1 MNHGENLLVSQDQAL
16 LTIRLNRPSVLNAM
30 TDDLMRD
37 LHAALT
43 EAQSDSSVRAVLI
56 TGEGRGF
63 CAGADLAASAL
74 APSATASAG
83 PAGSTSAATA
93 KAPSTSAVEAA
104 LTSPSETV
112 HEAPNVADKLR
123 LVFNPVIQQ
132 MRDMPKPI
140 VTAVNGIA
148 AGAGMS
154 LAMAGDIILCAESA
168 SFLQA
173 FTKIGLIPDAGS
185 TWFLPRLVG
194 DAKAR
199 ALVMLAEKLPAKEAE
214 RIGLV
219 YKVVPDDAL
228 AAESLKLGHFLASMP
243 TQAYALI
250 KQAMN
255 SSHDASLGEQLDREA
270 VLQAKAASTED
281 CREGI
286 TAFLEKR
293 PANFKGR

>member
-1 MNHGENLLVSQDQAL
+1 MTEHQNLILDQDGALLV
-16 LTIRLNRPSVLNAM
+16 IRLNRPAVLNAL
-30 TDDLMRD
+30 TDELMRD
-37 LHAALT
+37 LFKAFI
-43 EAQSDSSVRAVLI
+43 EARDDSSVRAIIL

-74 APSATASAG
+74 ASPADRSVSLESPQGAG
-83 PAGSTSAATA
+83 AG
-93 KAPSTSAVEAA
+93 
-104 LTSPSETV
+104 
-112 HEAPNVADKLR
+112 HVAEKLR
-123 LVFNPVIQQ
+123 RVFNPVVEC
-132 MRDMPKPI
+132 MRQIPKPI

-154 LAMAGDIILCAESA
+154 LAMAGDIIICAESA

-199 ALVMLAEKLPAKEAE
+199 ALVMMAERLPAQEAE

-219 YKVVPDDAL
+219 YRVIPDAEL
-228 AAESLKLGHFLASMP
+228 EVESLKIGQFLASMP
-243 TQAYALI
+243 TRAYALM
-250 KQAMN
+250 KQALN
-255 SSHDASLGEQLDREA
+255 QSHGASLQEQLDFEA
-270 VLQAKAASTED
+270 SLQAQAAATED

-286 TAFLEKR
+286 AAFLEKR
-293 PANFKGR
+293 QAQFKGH

>member
-1 MNHGENLLVSQDQAL
+1 MTAQPNLRVEQNGDL
-16 LTIRLNRPSVLNAM
+16 LILRLNRPAVLNAL
-30 TDDLMRD
+30 TDELMQD
-37 LHAALT
+37 LHRALVT
-43 EAQSDSSVRAVLI
+43 AKEDSGVRAIML

-74 APSATASAG
+74 ATP
-83 PAGSTSAATA
+83 
-93 KAPSTSAVEAA
+93 K
-104 LTSPSETV
+104 
-112 HEAPNVADKLR
+112 VADAAPALQGAGAEHVAEKLR
-123 LVFNPVIQQ
+123 LVFNPVIAC
-132 MRDMPKPI
+132 MRSMPKPI
-140 VTAVNGIA
+140 ITAVNGIA

-154 LAMAGDIILCAESA
+154 LAMAGDVIVCAESA

-199 ALVMLAEKLPAKEAE
+199 ALVMLAEKISAQEAE

-219 YKVVPDDAL
+219 YKVIPDADFE
-228 AAESLKLGHFLASMP
+228 AESLKIGQFLASMP
-243 TQAYALI
+243 TRAYAYI

-255 SSHDASLGEQLDREA
+255 HSHDARLDEQLELEA
-270 VLQAKAASTED
+270 SLQAQAAVTDD

-286 TAFLEKR
+286 AAFLEKR
-293 PANFKGR
+293 QAQFKGQ

>member
-1 MNHGENLLVSQDQAL
+1 MTQSQNLLIAQDQAL

-37 LHAALT
+37 LDAALAD
-43 EAQSDSSVRAVLI
+43 AQSDARVRAILL

-74 APSATASAG
+74 ASSTPAHPSSAD
-83 PAGSTSAATA
+83 AA
-93 KAPSTSAVEAA
+93 PNA
-104 LTSPSETV
+104 LTESPSS
-112 HEAPNVADKLR
+112 APNVADKLR
-123 LVFNPVIQQ
+123 LVFNPVIQR
-132 MRDMPKPI
+132 MREMPKPI
-140 VTAVNGIA
+140 ITSVNGIA

-154 LAMAGDIILCAESA
+154 LAMAGDIIICAESA

-219 YKVVPDDAL
+219 
-228 AAESLKLGHFLASMP
+228 
-243 TQAYALI
+243 
-250 KQAMN
+250 
-255 SSHDASLGEQLDREA
+255 
-270 VLQAKAASTED
+270 
-281 CREGI
+281 
-286 TAFLEKR
+286 
-293 PANFKGR
+293 

>member
-1 MNHGENLLVSQDQAL
+1 MTQSHNLLITQDQAL
-16 LTIRLNRPSVLNAM
+16 LSIRLNRPSVLNAM

-37 LHAALT
+37 LDAALAN
-43 EAQSDSSVRAVLI
+43 AQSDASVRAILI

-63 CAGADLAASAL
+63 CAGADLATSAL
-74 APSATASAG
+74 APSEAEAGASSSATQAVAERSEARSA
-83 PAGSTSAATA
+83 P
-93 KAPSTSAVEAA
+93 
-104 LTSPSETV
+104 
-112 HEAPNVADKLR
+112 HVADKLR
-123 LVFNPVIQQ
+123 LVFNPVIQR

-140 VTAVNGIA
+140 ITAVNGIA

-154 LAMAGDIILCAESA
+154 LAMAGDIIICAESA

-199 ALVMLAEKLPAKEAE
+199 ALVMLAEKMPAREAE

-219 YKVVPDDAL
+219 YKVVPDTEL

-250 KQAMN
+250 KKAMN
-255 SSHDASLGEQLDREA
+255 QSHGASLSEQLDREA
-270 VLQAKAASTED
+270 ELQAQAATTED

-286 TAFLEKR
+286 AAFLEKR

>member
-1 MNHGENLLVSQDQAL
+1 MIQSQNLLITQDQAL

-37 LHAALT
+37 LDAALAK
-43 EAQSDSSVRAVLI
+43 AQSDSSVRAILI

-63 CAGADLAASAL
+63 CAGADLATSAL
-74 APSATASAG
+74 APSEAQAG
-83 PAGSTSAATA
+83 T
-93 KAPSTSAVEAA
+93 PSTEAQAGTPRAAAEAGAHSAEAK
-104 LTSPSETV
+104 S
-112 HEAPNVADKLR
+112 APHVADKLK
-123 LVFNPVIQQ
+123 LVFNPVIQR
-132 MRDMPKPI
+132 MRQMPKPI
-140 VTAVNGIA
+140 VTSVNGIA

-154 LAMAGDIILCAESA
+154 LAMAGDIIICAESA

-199 ALVMLAEKLPAKEAE
+199 ALVMLAEKMPAKEAE

-219 YKVVPDDAL
+219 YKVVPDAEL

-250 KQAMN
+250 KEAMN
-255 SSHDASLGEQLDREA
+255 QSHGASLSEQLDREA
-270 VLQAKAASTED
+270 ELQAQAATTED

-286 TAFLEKR
+286 AAFLEKR

>member
-1 MNHGENLLVSQDQAL
+1 MIQSQNLLITQDQAL

-37 LHAALT
+37 LDAALAK
-43 EAQSDSSVRAVLI
+43 AQSDSSVRAILI

-63 CAGADLAASAL
+63 CAGADLATSAL
-74 APSATASAG
+74 APSSAE
-83 PAGSTSAATA
+83 AKSA
-93 KAPSTSAVEAA
+93 P
-104 LTSPSETV
+104 
-112 HEAPNVADKLR
+112 HVADKLK
-123 LVFNPVIQQ
+123 LVFNPVIQR
-132 MRDMPKPI
+132 MRQMPKPI
-140 VTAVNGIA
+140 VTSVNGIA

-154 LAMAGDIILCAESA
+154 LAMAGDIIICAESA

-199 ALVMLAEKLPAKEAE
+199 ALVMLAEKMPAKEAE

-219 YKVVPDDAL
+219 YKVVPDAEL
-228 AAESLKLGHFLASMP
+228 AAESLNHG
-243 TQAYALI
+243 
-250 KQAMN
+250 
-255 SSHDASLGEQLDREA
+255 ASLSEQLDREA
-270 VLQAKAASTED
+270 ELQAQAATTED

-286 TAFLEKR
+286 AAFLEKR